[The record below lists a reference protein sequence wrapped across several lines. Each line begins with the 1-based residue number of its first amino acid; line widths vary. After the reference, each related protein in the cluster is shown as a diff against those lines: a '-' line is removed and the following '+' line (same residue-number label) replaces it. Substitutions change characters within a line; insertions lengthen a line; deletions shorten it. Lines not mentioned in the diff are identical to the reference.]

1 MIVIKA
7 IVELKM
13 PLRKRGRTAYKE
25 TAQITGSLQRQ
36 NKYVSPPGRGF
47 PRWITP
53 AEA

>member
-25 TAQITGSLQRQ
+25 TAQITGSLQALTRVKQ
-36 NKYVSPPGRGF
+36 VNSRVERE
-47 PRWITP
+47 I
-53 AEA
+53 

>member
-1 MIVIKA
+1 MIVIQA

-13 PLRKRGRTAYKE
+13 RKRGRTAYKE

>member
-25 TAQITGSLQRQ
+25 TAQIIGSLQRQ